1 MVLQEVLAG
10 AALPPLLLGQV
21 HTFGRREG
29 LEGDLHGMEEE
40 EKVRRGQEEND

>member
-21 HTFGRREG
+21 HHLGRREG
-29 LEGDLHGMEEE
+29 LEGDLHGGGR
-40 EKVRRGQEEND
+40 KGQTRSRRK